1 MVIND
6 GMLSNIRVLNFKQ
19 TSRGQETQKEV
30 NSLVRG
36 KVRQLSV
43 GKLAILDIAGSS
55 ETINEMF
62 ILTILVLKFI

>member
-1 MVIND
+1 
-6 GMLSNIRVLNFKQ
+6 MLSNIRVLNFKQ